1 MPQQLYIWSRCG
13 GGYKGIKRVR
23 ACSALTGTINLNMK
37 GFDISQGPMFL
48 GKKKKECGGKQ
59 GQLFPRPH
67 LPALS
72 HYPVIWTNML

>member
-37 GFDISQGPMFL
+37 GSDISQGPMFL
-48 GKKKKECGGKQ
+48 GKKKKSVAASRASCF
-59 GQLFPRPH
+59 L
-67 LPALS
+67 ALTFQPC
-72 HYPVIWTNML
+72 HITL